1 MFNYNDTLN
10 NTNSS
15 LEDYDELIPNAV
27 RFWVYLIFLI
37 PSIICSLFVLYYLLW
52 HRTLRHAL
60 HNHAIII
67 SMFIGLIYQ
76 VTIYPWMLYGY
87 RYEGIWDRSRLFC
100 TIWIFIDWGL
110 YYTQTILFAWATME
124 RHILIFHRQWVVTKK
139 QRLIVHYL
147 PLLILVLYCH
157 IYYTVFTFFPRCEN
171 IFDNSYMICVK
182 LCSFD
187 VSEFY
192 IYDTIIHQILPNIII
207 VVFSIALLLRVCR
220 QRHRIGKSLQWR
232 KHWKMTVQLLFISIV
247 YLIFAL
253 PLTIMHFLHLCGV
266 SYDVIGNFMEYALF
280 FNYCMILLCPFAC
293 ALSLPQLRDKIK
305 NTIQLRRQRRII
317 APETWIIQ
325 NINRNETLV

>member
-1 MFNYNDTLN
+1 
-10 NTNSS
+10 
-15 LEDYDELIPNAV
+15 
-27 RFWVYLIFLI
+27 
-37 PSIICSLFVLYYLLW
+37 
-52 HRTLRHAL
+52 
-60 HNHAIII
+60 
-67 SMFIGLIYQ
+67 MFIGLIYQ